1 MTIEEYNVKRLT
13 AMAMFAKLCHGRCS
27 QSVFWKIMLGIVFI
41 SLLLTVP
48 QIVWSTDGIITG
60 ALLVVDI
67 LFAAIVILVVGV
79 LILIRLHDAGI
90 NIPMLSAASCLVVVA
105 GWLCFHF
112 GLIALG
118 IIIYS
123 LFFLSLLAL
132 CLKDSK
138 V

>member
-1 MTIEEYNVKRLT
+1 
-13 AMAMFAKLCHGRCS
+13 MAAFAKLCQGRCS
-27 QSVFWKIMLGIVFI
+27 RSVFWRIMLGIVFI

-48 QIVWSTDGIITG
+48 QIVWSTPD

-90 NIPMLSAASCLVVVA
+90 NIPMLSAASCMVVVA
-105 GWLCFHF
+105 GWLFFHF

-118 IIIYS
+118 IVFYS

-132 CLKDSK
+132 CLKKGIGIGGESGK
-138 V
+138 

>member
-1 MTIEEYNVKRLT
+1 
-13 AMAMFAKLCHGRCS
+13 MAAFAKLCQGRCS
-27 QSVFWKIMLGIVFI
+27 RSVFWRIMLGIVFI

-48 QIVWSTDGIITG
+48 QIVWSTDGIITD

-90 NIPMLSAASCLVVVA
+90 NIPMLSAASCMVVVA
-105 GWLCFHF
+105 GWLFLHF

-118 IIIYS
+118 IVIYS

-132 CLKDSK
+132 CLKKGIGIGGESGK
-138 V
+138 